1 MRAPLIARAF
11 ASSAR
16 APASRRGASS
26 SILAALL
33 ERTPLRALV
42 DDVARDDDDDGA
54 NANDANANDDDNA
67 IASAYR
73 ASLPTVVVR
82 GVRGKTPMTEHV
94 ARTIA
99 SLRRAPVVLTPSSSR
114 AVDERGL
121 LGRRLADVPRVS
133 VRVGTTARALA
144 MACDD
149 ARRVAAS
156 TATATAT
163 ASTSAA
169 EEDAARK
176 TLAFDRDARFAGD
189 VDVDDVELRC
199 VEERW
204 RRGGGGGG
212 GGDDDA
218 AAEPEPE
225 PEPAAAAAY
234 VIDGG
239 GGGVD
244 ATLEVLVVDAL
255 AGAAAAADEA
265 RSIHWSPYDR
275 VGVVNADP

>member
-16 APASRRGASS
+16 APATRRGASS

-42 DDVARDDDDDGA
+42 DDDGA
-54 NANDANANDDDNA
+54 NANDANANDDDDAN
-67 IASAYR
+67 ASAYR

-156 TATATAT
+156 TATATAST
-163 ASTSAA
+163 STSAA
-169 EEDAARK
+169 EEDAARR

-204 RRGGGGGG
+204 RRGG
-212 GGDDDA
+212 
-218 AAEPEPE
+218 
-225 PEPAAAAAY
+225 
-234 VIDGG
+234 
-239 GGGVD
+239 
-244 ATLEVLVVDAL
+244 
-255 AGAAAAADEA
+255 
-265 RSIHWSPYDR
+265 
-275 VGVVNADP
+275 

>member
-54 NANDANANDDDNA
+54 NANDANANDDDDAN
-67 IASAYR
+67 ASAYR

-156 TATATAT
+156 TATATAST
-163 ASTSAA
+163 STSASPSPPPEAKARSPKSPSAA
-169 EEDAARK
+169 EE
-176 TLAFDRDARFAGD
+176 TP
-189 VDVDDVELRC
+189 
-199 VEERW
+199 
-204 RRGGGGGG
+204 
-212 GGDDDA
+212 
-218 AAEPEPE
+218 EPEPE
-225 PEPAAAAAY
+225 PESKPAEEKVESPPPLEKSKKPETPPETPTPTPAAAA
-234 VIDGG
+234 DDDDEDDFDEDWGM
-239 GGGVD
+239 D
-244 ATLEVLVVDAL
+244 AD
-255 AGAAAAADEA
+255 D
-265 RSIHWSPYDR
+265 
-275 VGVVNADP
+275 